1 MKKTALAFLAPYRAR
16 WQALEP
22 RERLVAS
29 IFAGGMLLFL
39 FYILL
44 WSTMQSE
51 LSRLRVAVP
60 QDKIK
65 LSLMRVQASQ
75 VSQLRARGAQVRAQ
89 GINILATLEQTANAR
104 GLKQNITRMEP
115 DGPTGAHINL
125 EGIAFDVL
133 VSWLNDLQ
141 TQNAIRVESATI
153 EAQPAPGVVK
163 ARLTLRGPAA

>member
-1 MKKTALAFLAPYRAR
+1 MKKPDLAFLAPYRAR

-29 IFAGGMLLFL
+29 LFIGGMLVFL

-44 WSTMQSE
+44 WSTLQRD

-60 QDKIK
+60 QDTVK
-65 LSLMRVQASQ
+65 LRQMRVQAAQ
-75 VSQLRARGAQVRAQ
+75 VGHLRARGAQVQSQ

-104 GLKQNITRMEP
+104 GLKQNIARMEP
-115 DGPTGAHINL
+115 EGPTGAHISL
-125 EGIAFDVL
+125 DSIAFDAL

-141 TQNAIRVESATI
+141 TQNAIRVESAAL
-153 EAQPAPGVVK
+153 EAQPAPGMVK
-163 ARLTLRGPAA
+163 ARLTLRRPAG

>member
-1 MKKTALAFLAPYRAR
+1 MKKIELAFLAPYRAR

-29 IFAGGMLLFL
+29 IFIGGMLLFL

-44 WSTMQSE
+44 WSTMQSD
-51 LSRLRVAVP
+51 LSRLRVSVP

-65 LSLMRVQASQ
+65 LSQMRVQAAQ
-75 VSQLRARGAQVRAQ
+75 VAQLRARGAQVRAA

-104 GLKQNITRMEP
+104 GLKQNISRMEP
-115 DGPTGAHINL
+115 EGATGAHINL
-125 EGIAFDVL
+125 DGIAFDVL

-153 EAQPAPGVVK
+153 EAQPAPGVIK